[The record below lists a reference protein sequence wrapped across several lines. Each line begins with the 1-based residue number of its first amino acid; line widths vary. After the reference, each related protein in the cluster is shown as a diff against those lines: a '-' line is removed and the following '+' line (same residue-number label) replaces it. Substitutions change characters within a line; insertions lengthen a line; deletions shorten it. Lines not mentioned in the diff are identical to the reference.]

1 MTPKP
6 LSSPLDLS
14 RAQSNPNGS
23 MAVKIIERTEKVDK
37 NVVAALKEEVKVLM
51 QISHPNIIKLFDFF
65 EEPQNFFMVIE
76 LMEGGELFDRI
87 VSKSFYSE
95 KEARDLVSI
104 LLNALECVSSP
115 CVH

>member
-1 MTPKP
+1 
-6 LSSPLDLS
+6 
-14 RAQSNPNGS
+14 
-23 MAVKIIERTEKVDK
+23 
-37 NVVAALKEEVKVLM
+37 
-51 QISHPNIIKLFDFF
+51 
-65 EEPQNFFMVIE
+65 
-76 LMEGGELFDRI
+76 MEGGELFDRI